1 MKRIL
6 DTIIDKNRHWT
17 KEGVVA
23 SYIPELSKADGEAL
37 GICVTN
43 LDGEEFFAGGLR
55 DKVYNTK
62 HIKGY
67 HTYAGHH

>member
-17 KEGVVA
+17 KEGKVA

-37 GICVTN
+37 GLCVTT
-43 LDGEEFFAGGLR
+43 LDGEEFLR
-55 DKVYNTK
+55 EIVIRNLQYKAYRK
-62 HIKGY
+62 L
-67 HTYAGHH
+67 